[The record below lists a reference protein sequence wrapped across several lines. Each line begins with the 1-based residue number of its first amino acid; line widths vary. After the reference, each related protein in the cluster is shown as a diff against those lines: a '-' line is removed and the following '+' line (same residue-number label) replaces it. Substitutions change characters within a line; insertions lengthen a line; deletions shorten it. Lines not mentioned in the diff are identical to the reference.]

1 MWSNAVNLRSE
12 PEYPGLRLS
21 DIQSVSIYFELM
33 LVVADS
39 ELVVVDL
46 STVVTFRN
54 SGGHTASWPG
64 PDLQLQHRDFFF
76 SCIVELCPQSC
87 PTKWTGRS
95 ASMHFISAFQLQSRR
110 RQIHLEV
117 RLYLPDLS
125 HLSMRG

>member
-54 SGGHTASWPG
+54 SGGHTWVTPPRG
-64 PDLQLQHRDFFF
+64 PARIFNFNTVTF
-76 SCIVELCPQSC
+76 SSV
-87 PTKWTGRS
+87 
-95 ASMHFISAFQLQSRR
+95 
-110 RQIHLEV
+110 V
-117 RLYLPDLS
+117 
-125 HLSMRG
+125 